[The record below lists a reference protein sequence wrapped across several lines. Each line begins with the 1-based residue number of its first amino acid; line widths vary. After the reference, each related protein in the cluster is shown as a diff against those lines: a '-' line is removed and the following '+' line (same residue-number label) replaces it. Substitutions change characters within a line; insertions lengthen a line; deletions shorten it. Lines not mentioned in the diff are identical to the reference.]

1 MGRDLIGLSNKITA
15 QTIEYNKLTES
26 NKIYER
32 IIGKT
37 ESEASEKLSRLV
49 MSSDIFQTEVGRY
62 VTDDNNLIVN
72 SMTMS
77 TNTLVGNN
85 NPNAS
90 VSVTDGILR

>member
-1 MGRDLIGLSNKITA
+1 MSKVTQRFATIGQFDALDRVQNDMGRDLIGLSNKITA

-49 MSSDIFQTEVGRY
+49 MSSEIFQTEVGRY
-62 VTDDNNLIVN
+62 
-72 SMTMS
+72 S
-77 TNTLVGNN
+77 TQGG
-85 NPNAS
+85 PNM
-90 VSVTDGILR
+90 LRN